1 MVDLVASR
9 IATSFE
15 MTPGHPRLS
24 SRNIESLIS
33 HCITFCLPF
42 DSSKDY
48 LNRVAEGSGNVDP
61 QGNFSIEGEN
71 ITVKAC

>member
-1 MVDLVASR
+1 MLDLVVSR
-9 IATSFE
+9 ISTSFE

-24 SRNIESLIS
+24 SRNIERSIL
-33 HCITFCLPF
+33 HCIAFCLLF

-71 ITVKAC
+71 IIVKAC

>member
-15 MTPGHPRLS
+15 MTPGHSRLS
-24 SRNIESLIS
+24 SRNIESFIS

-71 ITVKAC
+71 IIVKAC